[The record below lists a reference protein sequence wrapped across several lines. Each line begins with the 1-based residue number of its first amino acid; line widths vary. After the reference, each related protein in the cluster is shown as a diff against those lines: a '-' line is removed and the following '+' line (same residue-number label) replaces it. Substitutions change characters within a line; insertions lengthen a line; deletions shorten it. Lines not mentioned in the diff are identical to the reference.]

1 MSLSDFARIPVVILC
16 GGRGIFIDG
25 SGQRTNKALV
35 QIAGQPLVTHV
46 MHRYVVAGFRHFMLA
61 AGAQCTGLRAAL
73 CTALGPVSA
82 GDRDNTKTKDANAP
96 LRLRLAAQEITV
108 TVIDTGDA
116 TMTGARLHR
125 LIPFLGSPD
134 WFCATYSDTVS
145 DLDLTALVAA
155 HHRHGR
161 LATMVATQMPS
172 RFRILGLR
180 PGDTQV
186 RGFLDKALIENDP
199 INGGFYVF
207 QGAVLGAR
215 YLGDPAPG
223 LVLETTVLERLVED
237 RQLEAWPYGGGWHF
251 LDSERDIPAVAALV

>member
-1 MSLSDFARIPVVILC
+1 MSRPDFAAIPVAILC
-16 GGRGIFIDG
+16 GGRGIFIDE
-25 SGQRTNKALV
+25 SGRRINKALV
-35 QIAGQPLVTHV
+35 RIAGRPLVAHV
-46 MHRYVVAGFRHFMLA
+46 IRHYAAAGFRRFVLA
-61 AGAQCTGLRAAL
+61 AGDQADELRAAL
-73 CTALGPVSA
+73 
-82 GDRDNTKTKDANAP
+82 
-96 LRLRLAAQEITV
+96 AASPETGGTETGGELSV
-108 TVIDTGDA
+108 TVVETGADA
-116 TMTGARLHR
+116 MTGERLHR
-125 LIPFLGSPD
+125 LIPQLGAPD

-145 DLDLTALVAA
+145 DLDLASLIAA

-207 QGAVLGAR
+207 QGAVLSPR
-215 YLGDPAPG
+215 YLGDPTPG

-251 LDSERDIPAVAALV
+251 LDSERDIPAVTALV